1 MNLSIQDLRY
11 TKEPVSE
18 GIWDAA
24 KECSMS
30 CAFDPDDEFC
40 LGSVV
45 GHILLLDPESAQES
59 FPEYLEAHE
68 AVSDR
73 LVRIDWQSWSTPR
86 SFSQFVQ
93 GSLVQRSEAVVVSVR
108 ALLAG
113 EVEPSALIHWQEIDE
128 LQAVPPRSVFEDLS
142 RLILGEWSDEIGFYA
157 TSGTN
162 FVDQLDPFIRPA
174 LREVLLLD

>member
-1 MNLSIQDLRY
+1 MNPSIQDLRY
-11 TKEPVSE
+11 TQEAVSQR
-18 GIWDAA
+18 IWDAA

-45 GHILLLDPESAQES
+45 GQILFLDPESAQEN

-68 AVSDR
+68 TVSDR

-86 SFSQFVQ
+86 SFSQFVE

-113 EVEPSALIHWQEIDE
+113 EVEPGALIHWQEIDA
-128 LQAVPPRSVFEDLS
+128 LQAVPPRSVFDGLS
-142 RLILGEWSDEIGFYA
+142 GLILDDWRDEIEFYA
-157 TSGTN
+157 TSGTD

-174 LREVLLLD
+174 LRRVLLLD